1 VIKHLLKRRHLA
13 PMHGV
18 SPSIVYIPNAEADP
32 LVISEV
38 PDVITTGEM
47 HRADVSSYNGVLI
60 IANSCWQART
70 PFEEKIGN
78 EPDPAKVPVL
88 NLKTRELKI
97 YDFRDESEVDE
108 KGGWVG
114 G

>member
-1 VIKHLLKRRHLA
+1 
-13 PMHGV
+13 M
-18 SPSIVYIPNAEADP
+18 
-32 LVISEV
+32 
-38 PDVITTGEM
+38 
-47 HRADVSSYNGVLI
+47 SSYNGVLI